1 MTNGG
6 VEQAARRQRLG
17 HVRRRL
23 RRTPVW
29 WRDVVVVLCWS
40 SVLVVVVLWLSGRGL
55 QLLASGPADLLT
67 SLGRLSGLVA
77 ADLLLV
83 QVFLMARVPMIER
96 SYGQDELA
104 RRHRLVGFWSF
115 NLLMVHIGLI
125 LVGYTLRDH
134 NNLLRETWTVVTT
147 YGGMLLAVAGS
158 IALTVVV
165 ITSVRM
171 ARRALRYESWH
182 LLHLYAYV
190 GVGLSVPHEIWT
202 GQDFTTSSV
211 ARVYWWSAYAVA
223 LAAIL
228 VYRVALPVWRTLRHG
243 LTVREVVREGPGV
256 VTVTL
261 AGRGLHRLPVQAGQ
275 YFVFRFLDGPGW
287 SRGNPY
293 SLSAS
298 PAPDRLRV
306 TAKAAGAGSGRLAG
320 LRPGTKV
327 AIEGPYGRLTGER
340 RVTGKLAMFACG
352 IGITPLRALLEELD
366 YRPGDA
372 VLVYRAHD
380 LDDLVFRAELDQLA
394 HRRGITVHYLLGRRI
409 RNRQSWLPES
419 AAAWSDEDA
428 LRKLIPDIS
437 LYDVYVCGPDPWMD
451 AVVAAAGRSGLPSN
465 QLHQERF
472 SW

>member
-1 MTNGG
+1 MTNRGAAQAIRRHG
-6 VEQAARRQRLG
+6 VAHARQRSP
-17 HVRRRL
+17 
-23 RRTPVW
+23 RTPVW
-29 WRDVVVVLCWS
+29 WRDAIGVLCWG
-40 SVLVVVVLWLSGRGL
+40 SVLVVIALWLSGRGV
-55 QLLASGPADLLT
+55 QLLGAGPADLLT

-115 NLLMVHIGLI
+115 NLLMVHVGLI
-125 LVGYTLRDH
+125 LGGYTLRDH
-134 NNLLRETWTVVTT
+134 NNLVRETWDVATT

-158 IALTVVV
+158 AALTAVVV
-165 ITSVRM
+165 TSVRA
-171 ARRALRYESWH
+171 ARRRLRYESWH

-202 GQDFTTSSV
+202 GADFTTSHL

-223 LAAIL
+223 LGAIL
-228 VYRVALPVWRTLRHG
+228 LYRVALPVWRTLRHG
-243 LTVREVVREGPGV
+243 LTVREVVREGPDV
-256 VTVTL
+256 VTVSL
-261 AGRGLHRLPVQAGQ
+261 AGRGLHRMPVQAGQ

-298 PAPDRLRV
+298 PSPDRLRV
-306 TAKAAGAGSGRLAG
+306 TAKAAGDGSSRLAG

-327 AIEGPYGRLTGER
+327 AVEGPYGRLTGER

-352 IGITPLRALLEELD
+352 IGITPLRALLEELP

-372 VLVYRAHD
+372 TLVYRAHD
-380 LDDLVFRAELDQLA
+380 TEDVLFYSELEQLA
-394 HRRGITVHYLLGRRI
+394 RRRGITVHYLLGRRI
-409 RNRQSWLPES
+409 RGRSSWLPES
-419 AAAWSDEDA
+419 SAAWSDEDA
-428 LRKLIPDIS
+428 MRQLVPGIKG
-437 LYDVYVCGPDPWMD
+437 YDVYVCGPDRWMD
-451 AVVAAAGRSGLPSN
+451 AVCAAASGVGLPPN

>member
-1 MTNGG
+1 MTNRGAA
-6 VEQAARRQRLG
+6 QATSRHRTVHL
-17 HVRRRL
+17 RRRS

-29 WRDVVVVLCWS
+29 WRDAIGVLCWG
-40 SVLVVVVLWLSGRGL
+40 SVLVVIALWLSGRGV
-55 QLLASGPADLLT
+55 QLLAAGPADLLT

-77 ADLLLV
+77 ANLLLV

-115 NLLMVHIGLI
+115 NLLMVHVALI
-125 LVGYTLRDH
+125 LGGYTLRDH
-134 NNLLRETWTVVTT
+134 NDLLHETWSVVTT

-165 ITSVRM
+165 VTSVRV

-202 GQDFTTSSV
+202 GADFTTSAV
-211 ARVYWWSAYAVA
+211 ARAYWWSAYAVA

-243 LTVREVVREGPGV
+243 LTVREVIREGPGV

-261 AGRGLHRLPVQAGQ
+261 AGRGLHRMPVQAGQ

-306 TAKAAGAGSGRLAG
+306 TAKAAGDGSSRLAG

-340 RVTGKLAMFACG
+340 RVTGKVAMFACG
-352 IGITPLRALLEELD
+352 IGITPLRALLEELS
-366 YRPGDA
+366 YEPGDA

-380 LDDLVFRAELDQLA
+380 VDDLVFRDELDHLA
-394 HRRGITVHYLLGRRI
+394 QRRGVTVNYVLGRRI

-419 AAAWSDEDA
+419 AAAWTDEDA
-428 LRKLIPDIS
+428 MQQLVPGIS
-437 LYDVYVCGPDPWMD
+437 QYDVYVCGPDQWMD
-451 AVVAAAGRSGLPSN
+451 AVCAAATGIGLPPN